1 MKLKSP
7 ALEKRV
13 REVARDE
20 MRLDKALWK
29 DYKRHRKSWLR
40 RKLEAGNMLLSIL
53 PLFWVLIFAGV
64 REHGKETI
72 LVAIALYAT
81 ATSLFRGMNFR
92 LNVVGGYD
100 RALFLHFPVSDN
112 DFLKYEWKKF
122 VRSWLGAFCVFL
134 LAYWIV
140 ALRSDLVPE
149 NLEQVLLAAVL
160 QTLCGAALSM
170 WVPTFFPRLKIVSS
184 AIPIYFLTF
193 FCLWLPAPAIEFLW
207 SSVLLVPAGWISHF
221 FASSGGAA
229 SRAEKLL
236 IAPAAAIC
244 LTLPIALHIARKALS
259 AELDRQTRDGS
270 DKLEQMFAAAETP
283 DEAAPDPMFPPQAPL
298 QVSYEHISERPSWE
312 TAGWIEKLVARSL
325 NAKERIVADFM
336 LAQNVGDWSKRWRTA
351 ALMSAVGVIVTALA
365 PLPPWMWFLPMVAG
379 GLWGAPLFGGI
390 WPGFNG
396 APTFG
401 GVIPTYAVFPVG
413 YGEISRVMFKAN
425 AIRIF
430 VWAPLLIAYA
440 TVLAARLGN
449 GPRYGL
455 VNGILGVALA
465 LALQPLMITAHFS
478 AGTNDTRQTNLH
490 TLAFFG
496 LAIFLLVP
504 AIASVVGLFVAD
516 SLLIKSVAAVGVL
529 VCTLL
534 AWTAYMRLFNR
545 GRIDL
550 LSRAR

>member
-40 RKLEAGNMLLSIL
+40 RRLEAGNKLLFVL

-64 REHGKETI
+64 REHGRVTI

-81 ATSLFRGMNFR
+81 ATTLFRGLNFR

-100 RALFLHFPVSDN
+100 RALFLHFPVSDHE
-112 DFLKYEWKKF
+112 FLKYEWKKL

-149 NLEQVLLAAVL
+149 NLGQVLLAAVL
-160 QTLCGAALSM
+160 QTLCGATLSI

-193 FCLWLPAPAIEFLW
+193 ICLWLPAAAIEFLW
-207 SSVLLVPAGWISHF
+207 SSVLLVPAGWISHA
-221 FASSGGAA
+221 FASSGGVA
-229 SRAEKLL
+229 SRAENLL

-244 LTLPIALHIARKALS
+244 LTLPLALHIARKALS
-259 AELDRQTRDGS
+259 EELDRQTSDGS
-270 DKLEQMFAAAETP
+270 DKLEQMFADAETP
-283 DEAAPDPMFPPQAPL
+283 DEADIEPVSSQTPL
-298 QVSYEHISERPSWE
+298 QFSYEHISERPSWE

-325 NAKERIVADFM
+325 NAQERIVAEFM
-336 LAQNVGDWSKRWRTA
+336 LAQNVGGWSKRWRTA
-351 ALMSAVGVIVTALA
+351 ALVSAVGVIVTALA
-365 PLPPWMWFLPMVAG
+365 PLPPWILFLPMVAG

-413 YGEISRVMFKAN
+413 YGDISRVMFKAN
-425 AIRIF
+425 TIRIL
-430 VWAPLLIAYA
+430 VWAPLLTGYA
-440 TVLAARLGN
+440 TVLATRLGN
-449 GPRYGL
+449 GPRYGF
-455 VNGILGVALA
+455 VEGILGVALA
-465 LALQPLMITAHFS
+465 LVLQPLMITAHFS
-478 AGTNDTRQTNLH
+478 AGTNDTRQTNLD

-496 LAIFLLVP
+496 LAIFLLIP
-504 AIASVVGLFVAD
+504 TIAGVIGLFVAD
-516 SLLIKSVAAVGVL
+516 SILIKSVAVTSVL
-529 VCTLL
+529 VCTML
-534 AWTAYMRLFNR
+534 AWAAYMRLFNR

>member
-1 MKLKSP
+1 MKLKSQ

-40 RKLEAGNMLLSIL
+40 RKLEEGNKLLFVLLS
-53 PLFWVLIFAGV
+53 LFWVLVFARV
-64 REHGKETI
+64 RGHEKETI

-81 ATSLFRGMNFR
+81 ATTLFRGLNFR

-112 DFLKYEWKKF
+112 DFLKHEWKKF

-149 NLEQVLLAAVL
+149 NPGLVLLAAGL
-160 QTLCGAALSM
+160 QTLCGASLSM
-170 WVPTFFPRLKIVSS
+170 WVPTFFPRLKIVAS

-193 FCLWLPAPAIEFLW
+193 ICLWLPAPAIEFLW
-207 SSVLLVPAGWISHF
+207 SSVLLVPAGWISHV
-221 FASSGGAA
+221 FASSRDAA
-229 SRAEKLL
+229 SRAENLL
-236 IAPAAAIC
+236 IVPAAAIC
-244 LTLPIALHIARKALS
+244 LTLPLALHIARKALS
-259 AELDRQTRDGS
+259 AELDRQTRAGS
-270 DKLEQMFAAAETP
+270 DQLEQMFGGAETP
-283 DEAAPDPMFPPQAPL
+283 EEADTEPISSQTPL
-298 QVSYEHISERPSWE
+298 QVAYEHISEGPSWE
-312 TAGWIEKLVARSL
+312 KAGWIEKLVARSL
-325 NAKERIVADFM
+325 NAQERIVADFM

-351 ALMSAVGVIVTALA
+351 ALISTVGVLVTALA
-365 PLPPWMWFLPMVAG
+365 PLPPLTLFLPMVAG

-390 WPGFNG
+390 WPGFTG
-396 APTFG
+396 AATFG

-413 YGEISRVMFKAN
+413 YVEISRVMFKAN
-425 AIRIF
+425 IVRIL

-440 TVLAARLGN
+440 TVLATRLGN

-455 VNGILGVALA
+455 VEGILGVALA

-478 AGTNDTRQTNLH
+478 AGTNDTRQINLH
-490 TLAFFG
+490 TLAFSG
-496 LAIFLLVP
+496 LAMVLLIP
-504 AIASVVGLFVAD
+504 TIASVVGLFVAD
-516 SLLIKSVAAVGVL
+516 SLLIKSVAVTSVFG
-529 VCTLL
+529 CTML
-534 AWTAYMRLFNR
+534 AWAAYMRLFNR

-550 LSRAR
+550 LSASR

>member
-1 MKLKSP
+1 VKLKSP

-20 MRLDKALWK
+20 MRLDKSLWK
-29 DYKRHRKSWLR
+29 DYTRHRKSWLR
-40 RKLEAGNMLLSIL
+40 RKLEAGNKLLFVL

-64 REHGKETI
+64 REHGRETI

-81 ATSLFRGMNFR
+81 ATTLFRGLNFR

-100 RALFLHFPVSDN
+100 RALFLHFPVSDD

-149 NLEQVLLAAVL
+149 NLGQVLLAAVL
-160 QTLCGAALSM
+160 QTLCGASLSM

-193 FCLWLPAPAIEFLW
+193 ICLWLPAPAIEFLW
-207 SSVLLVPAGWISHF
+207 SSVLLVPAGWISHV
-221 FASSGGAA
+221 FASNRDAA
-229 SRAEKLL
+229 SRTESLL
-236 IAPAAAIC
+236 IAPAAAFC
-244 LTLPIALHIARKALS
+244 LTLPLAFHIARKALS

-270 DKLEQMFAAAETP
+270 DKLEQMFVGAETP
-283 DEAAPDPMFPPQAPL
+283 DQADTEPISSQAPL
-298 QVSYEHISERPSWE
+298 QASYEHISERPSWE
-312 TAGWIEKLVARSL
+312 TGGWIEKLVARSL
-325 NAKERIVADFM
+325 NAQERIVAEFM
-336 LAQNVGDWSKRWRTA
+336 LAQNVGDWSKRWSTA
-351 ALMSAVGVIVTALA
+351 ALISAVGVIVTALA
-365 PLPPWMWFLPMVAG
+365 PLPPWILFLPMVAG

-401 GVIPTYAVFPVG
+401 GVIPTYAVFPIG

-425 AIRIF
+425 TIRIL

-440 TVLAARLGN
+440 TVLAKRLGN
-449 GPRYGL
+449 GPHYGL
-455 VNGILGVALA
+455 VDGILGVALA
-465 LALQPLMITAHFS
+465 LVLQPLMITAHFS
-478 AGTNDTRQTNLH
+478 AGTNDTRQINLH

-496 LAIFLLVP
+496 LAIFLLIP
-504 AIASVVGLFVAD
+504 TIASVVGLFVAD
-516 SLLIKSVAAVGVL
+516 SVLIKSVAAVGVL

-534 AWTAYMRLFNR
+534 AWIAYMRLFNR